1 MTDGLERYL
10 TRLFEVWKHLHE
22 STWVQLAFFG
32 VLLALTLAVRGRKSW
47 SWRATFG
54 VLATVTLV
62 QLNFAVMPFLKL
74 LLAGAQ
80 GLYDGLGIPRLPA
93 DLWASLPTWVV
104 AIVAVVAYDFANYWN
119 HRLMHT
125 PLLWPVHAIHHSD
138 PDVSGMTTFRVHFLE
153 PVVMVCSHVVLLTW
167 LGLPADA
174 LGPVGVFLILHNM
187 YIHADL
193 DWTHGPL
200 ELLIASPRFHRWHHA
215 DVPAHYGT
223 NLANVIPLFDVAF
236 GTYLVPG
243 PCTAPLGAVG
253 VPGSNPLKLF
263 LYPAVV
269 WSAQLRAGVV
279 TAVTTVGSTLA
290 ATSEAAG
297 RVVALVPVRVRR

>member
-1 MTDGLERYL
+1 MTDGIERYL
-10 TRLFEVWKHLHE
+10 TRLCEVWTQLGK
-22 STWVQLAFFG
+22 STSVQLGFFV
-32 VLLALTLAVRGRKSW
+32 VLVGLTLAVRGRRAW
-47 SWRATFG
+47 SLRATFG

-62 QLNFAVMPFLKL
+62 HLNFMVMPFLKL

-80 GLYDGLGIPRLPA
+80 GVYDGLGIPRLPV
-93 DLWASLPTWVV
+93 DFWAGVPTGIV
-104 AIVAVVAYDFANYWN
+104 AVVAVVAYDFANYWN

-138 PDVSGMTTFRVHFLE
+138 PDVSGMTTFRVHALE

-200 ELLIASPRFHRWHHA
+200 ELLVASPRFHRWHHA

-253 VPGSNPLKLF
+253 VPESNPLKLF

-269 WSAQLRAGVV
+269 WSQQLRGAVVAVV
-279 TAVTTVGSTLA
+279 TGVGSALE
-290 ATSEAAG
+290 TSLEAAV
-297 RVVALVPVRVRR
+297 RVAALVPVRVRR

>member
-1 MTDGLERYL
+1 VTDGIERYL
-10 TRLFEVWKHLHE
+10 TRLYEVWTQLGK
-22 STWVQLAFFG
+22 STSVQLGFFV
-32 VLLALTLAVRGRKSW
+32 VLVGLTLAVRGRRAW
-47 SWRATFG
+47 SLRATFG

-62 QLNFAVMPFLKL
+62 HLNFMVMPFLKL

-80 GLYDGLGIPRLPA
+80 GVYDGLGIPRLPV
-93 DLWASLPTWVV
+93 DFWAGVPTGIV
-104 AIVAVVAYDFANYWN
+104 AVVAVVAYDFANYWN
-119 HRLMHT
+119 HRLMHA

-138 PDVSGMTTFRVHFLE
+138 PDVSGMTTFRVHALE

-200 ELLIASPRFHRWHHA
+200 ELLVASPRFHRWHHA

-253 VPGSNPLKLF
+253 VPESNPLKLF

-269 WSAQLRAGVV
+269 WSQQLRGAVVAVV
-279 TAVTTVGSTLA
+279 TGVGSALE
-290 ATSEAAG
+290 TSLEAAV
-297 RVVALVPVRVRR
+297 RVAALVPVRVRR

>member
-1 MTDGLERYL
+1 MTDGIERYL
-10 TRLFEVWKHLHE
+10 TRLYEVWTQLGK
-22 STWVQLAFFG
+22 STSVQLGFFV
-32 VLLALTLAVRGRKSW
+32 VLVGLTLAVRGRRAW
-47 SWRATFG
+47 SLRATFG

-62 QLNFAVMPFLKL
+62 HLNFMVMPFLKL

-80 GLYDGLGIPRLPA
+80 GVYDGLGIPRLPV
-93 DLWASLPTWVV
+93 DFWAGVPTGIV
-104 AIVAVVAYDFANYWN
+104 AVVAVVAYDFANYWN

-138 PDVSGMTTFRVHFLE
+138 PDVSGMTTFRVHALE

-200 ELLIASPRFHRWHHA
+200 ELLVASPRFHRWHHA

-253 VPGSNPLKLF
+253 VPESNPLKLF

-269 WSAQLRAGVV
+269 WSQQLRGAVVAVV
-279 TAVTTVGSTLA
+279 TGVGSALE
-290 ATSEAAG
+290 TSLEAAV
-297 RVVALVPVRVRR
+297 RVAALVPVRVRR